1 MQFISKY
8 WLTLMLL
15 AASAA
20 MAQQCGPVAV
30 PATAA
35 TDVTANVPR
44 PSNLESVLSAM
55 DGASEKFR
63 SAQADLNS
71 QQYQK
76 VVDETDVQ
84 KGKVYFRRKNKD
96 LEMKLDIAQPE
107 SKYVLVREG
116 KAQLYQPG
124 IDQVTEYAIASKE
137 EAEGRF
143 ALGFG
148 GRGHDLLKSFSVK
161 YAGDEAVDGAKTAK
175 LELTPKA
182 QRVHNMFSLITLWID
197 ASRGVSLKQQFDE
210 PSGDYRR
217 AFYTN
222 IKLNPRLS
230 DDLFKLNTTSKT
242 KVVHPQG

>member
-1 MQFISKY
+1 
-8 WLTLMLL
+8 MLL
-15 AASAA
+15 TASAA
-20 MAQQCGPVAV
+20 MTQQCGPMTA
-30 PATAA
+30 PATAT
-35 TDVTANVPR
+35 TDVAASAPK
-44 PSNLESVLSAM
+44 PSNLEGVLSAM

-124 IDQVTEYAIASKE
+124 IDQVTEYAIANKE
-137 EAEGRF
+137 EAEGMF

-161 YAGDEAVDGAKTAK
+161 YAGDETVDGANTAK

-222 IKLNPRLS
+222 IKLNPRIS
-230 DDLFKLNTTSKT
+230 DDIFKLNTTSKT
-242 KVVHPQG
+242 KVVKPQG

>member
-1 MQFISKY
+1 M
-8 WLTLMLL
+8 LM
-15 AASAA
+15 AVAA
-20 MAQQCGPVAV
+20 MGAAQCTPMTPAPERAVANTTT
-30 PATAA
+30 TAPKA
-35 TDVTANVPR
+35 
-44 PSNLESVLSAM
+44 SNLEAVLSAM
-55 DGASEKFR
+55 DDASDKFK

-76 VVDETDVQ
+76 VVDETDTQ

-124 IDQVTEYAIASKE
+124 IDQVTEYSIASNNKE
-137 EAEGRF
+137 DVEGMF

-148 GRGHDLLKSFSVK
+148 GRGHDLLKSFAVK
-161 YAGDEAVDGAKTAK
+161 YAGDEAVDGTKTSK
-175 LELTPKA
+175 LELVPKS
-182 QRVHNMFSLITLWID
+182 QRVHNMFSQITLWID

-230 DDLFKLNTTSKT
+230 DDIFKLNTTAKT
-242 KVVHPQG
+242 KVVHPQS